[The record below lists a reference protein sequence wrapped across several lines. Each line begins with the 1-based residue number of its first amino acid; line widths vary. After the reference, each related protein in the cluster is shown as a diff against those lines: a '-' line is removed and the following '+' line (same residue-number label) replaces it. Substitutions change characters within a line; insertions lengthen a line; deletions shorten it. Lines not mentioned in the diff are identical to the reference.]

1 MSNQQ
6 KMSSK
11 KSFQQNFEDNSD
23 PAKGISLCIPRVFG
37 NINHRRIKQ
46 HMIEADLGF
55 VERVDVIRL
64 PNGNK
69 RAYVHFAPNRWNM
82 RDAEARKALTKL
94 QSGDSIGILYD
105 DPWYWNVSISKLA
118 RPADAPHPKNSSK
131 RKIKLDLSGAKKT
144 SKTTV
149 RDGDDPVLARST
161 QQNHL
166 VTPVS
171 DEDLEKYSHLSEQ
184 AATFMAQ
191 QEVEDEVKAPSIAR
205 PKTLLP
211 QQIM

>member
-11 KSFQQNFEDNSD
+11 KSFQQNFEDNCD

-69 RAYVHFAPNRWNM
+69 RAYVHFAAGRWNM
-82 RDAEARKALTKL
+82 RDHEAREALTKL
-94 QSGDSIGILYD
+94 QSGGSIGILYD

-118 RPADAPHPKNSSK
+118 RPTEAPHPKNSSK

-144 SKTTV
+144 SKNSKV
-149 RDGDDPVLARST
+149 RTGDDPVLARAT
-161 QQNHL
+161 QANE
-166 VTPVS
+166 VS
-171 DEDLEKYSHLSEQ
+171 DEDLEKFDHLSEQ
-184 AATFMAQ
+184 AATFMAKQ
-191 QEVEDEVKAPSIAR
+191 EDEIRAPSIAR
-205 PKTLLP
+205 QKTLVP
-211 QQIM
+211 QQLM